1 MRATLF
7 PVVAI
12 LAAGLAPLP
21 AQDAQAVL
29 KLKNQI
35 IDLQNK
41 GTLAFKDFTLC
52 SNVLGFGS
60 YVPMEPPAV
69 PRGGEL
75 LLYYEPVNVFTN
87 RVKGQYEI
95 WYTQDLALFSEQ
107 GEALYDQKELLT
119 FHYVSRSPVFD
130 LYATNTLNLG
140 ELPQGR
146 YTLKAVLHDKQRQ
159 TEAEF
164 SLAFQVAE

>member
-1 MRATLF
+1 MRATLLA
-7 PVVAI
+7 VAAF
-12 LAAGLAPLP
+12 LVAGLAPLA
-21 AQDAQAVL
+21 AQDAEAVL

-60 YVPMEPPAV
+60 YVPVEKPAV

-95 WYTQDLALFSEQ
+95 WYTQDLALFSAE
-107 GEALYDQKELLT
+107 GEALYDQKELLN

-140 ELPQGR
+140 ELPKGQ
-146 YTLKAVLHDKQRQ
+146 YTLKAVLRDKQRQ
-159 TEAEF
+159 AAAEYT
-164 SLAFQVAE
+164 LPFQVTE